1 MAGLGRKVFTAGDV
15 LTASDVQNYLMDQT
29 VMNFAGTAARSSA
42 IATPTEGMLT
52 YLADSNALQVYDGA
66 AYVAVGASSG
76 LTLITTVTLSSTSTT
91 VSNCFT
97 STYTNYLIVS
107 NCATAATTQLD
118 VFYQLRA
125 SGVTT
130 TTGYTASILYNNQ
143 GAGPL
148 RFYNAQSSWIS
159 GYGGN
164 YGIGMTQNI
173 YGPQLAQRTTMTGL
187 SSGFAAGGS
196 QQGFV
201 GGLLDDSTQYDSLVI
216 TATNTLSG
224 TLSIYGYSK

>member
-1 MAGLGRKVFTAGDV
+1 MAT
-15 LTASDVQNYLMDQT
+15 TTPNYGWP
-29 VMNFAGTAARSSA
+29 V
-42 IATPTEGMLT
+42 PTST
-52 YLADSNALQVYDGA
+52 DFVKDGA
-66 AYVAVGASSG
+66 TAIEALGDAIDATVFGLPSGALS
-76 LTLITTVTLSSTSTT
+76 LITTVTLSGTSFT

-107 NCATAATTQLD
+107 NCATTATTQLD
-118 VFYQLRA
+118 VLYQLRA

-130 TTGYTASILYNNQ
+130 TTGYTGSLIYNNQ

-148 RFYNAQSSWIS
+148 RYYAARSSWIA

-164 YGIGMTQNI
+164 YGIGITNNI
-173 YGPQLAQRTTMTGL
+173 YAPQLAQRTTMTGL

-216 TATNTLSG
+216 SAVNTMSG
-224 TLSIYGYSK
+224 TLSIYGYAD